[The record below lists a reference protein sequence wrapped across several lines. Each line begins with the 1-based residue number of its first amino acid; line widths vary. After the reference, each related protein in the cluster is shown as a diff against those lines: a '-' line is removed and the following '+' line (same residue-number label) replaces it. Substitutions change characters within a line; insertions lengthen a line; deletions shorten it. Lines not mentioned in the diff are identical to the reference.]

1 MADKH
6 GPITITVPDNCRDWV
21 PFSTDTQEETEF
33 GGNGRRKRL
42 ISFRANDGSLC
53 GKDGKPHD
61 WGDFKANGKACSAL
75 MELSGKK
82 ISDLAAGENGDLLV
96 FPRDLKDGEDQLD
109 KTDDPVYDF
118 DNNPDNPRI
127 KTGNVMGFVG
137 FPNGTQLM
145 IRSRFS
151 NFANGENDGK
161 NNGKNERFH
170 DWFLQYLLGKVFN
183 FSPAAFKLDFTKG
196 EEGILDFMAFFFV
209 SAFRNAMRQ
218 GVYRAYRTFEHDDAN
233 VRGPIDIPRQ
243 ISRNTPFAGKIAYHS
258 RERSADNDVTQLVRH
273 TIEFIERRPNIRYL
287 LRDPNVRSDVQEIRN
302 VTPSYSPMALRSV
315 LNANVR
321 PLRTAYFDKY
331 IPLQYICRQILRHK
345 KLSYGMSG
353 KEKIHGIL
361 FDGSWLWEQYMCRM
375 IMEAG
380 LDVVHPDN
388 RTGKDPVLPFENS
401 SIGRFFPDFY
411 ARDQRFVLDAKY
423 KRLIGA
429 DGKEGNNPDSQD
441 LQQVIAYMHVL
452 DAEYGVFLFP
462 CPVSSES
469 QSDEP
474 YSLGKLKGKGGE
486 MFTIPFYVPQ
496 ETGGEEF
503 NAYAERMG
511 EAEKAFQKKL
521 KKFAAKAS
529 ASSWLTVD

>member
-1 MADKH
+1 MAGKKGKQ
-6 GPITITVPDNCRDWV
+6 GPITIIVPDNCRDWV
-21 PFSTDTQEETEF
+21 PFSPGEQEETESN
-33 GGNGRRKRL
+33 GGGQNTT
-42 ISFRANDGSLC
+42 ISFFAIGQKPCQWEDFGNNPKGDAYDALLKHT
-53 GKDGKPHD
+53 GKT
-61 WGDFKANGKACSAL
+61 
-75 MELSGKK
+75 
-82 ISDLAAGENGDLLV
+82 ISDLASDEDGGLLIFPPNLKAGED
-96 FPRDLKDGEDQLD
+96 RLD
-109 KTDDPVYDF
+109 KTDDNVYDF
-118 DNNPDNPRI
+118 GWDKVNPRI
-127 KTGNVMGFVG
+127 KTGNVMGFIG
-137 FPNGTQLM
+137 FNNGTQLM

-161 NNGKNERFH
+161 NNGKNDGLH
-170 DWFLQYLLGKVFN
+170 DWFLQYLLSKVFN

-218 GVYRAYRTFEHDDAN
+218 GVYRAYRTFERDDAN

-258 RERSADNDVTQLVRH
+258 RERSADNDVTQLIRH
-273 TIEFIERRPNIRYL
+273 TIEFIERRPNLRYL

-331 IPLQYICRQILRHK
+331 IPLQYICRQILRRK

-353 KEKIHGIL
+353 KDKIHGIL
-361 FDGSWLWEQYMCRM
+361 FDGSWLWEQYMYRM

-388 RTGKDPVLPFENS
+388 RTGKDPVLPFEHS

-423 KRLIGA
+423 KRLI
-429 DGKEGNNPDSQD
+429 DDDSEEGRNPDSQD

-452 DAEYGVFLFP
+452 DAKHGGFLFP
-462 CPVSSES
+462 CPASSES

-474 YSLGKLKGKGGE
+474 HSLGKLKGKGGE
-486 MFTIPFYVPQ
+486 MFTIPFYVQQ
-496 ETGGEEF
+496 ETKGEEF